1 MKFVYPQFL
10 WAFGVLIIP
19 IIIHLFNFRK
29 YKTLYF
35 SSLKFIQFV
44 DQQTRSTQK
53 LKHLLILISRILFFS
68 FLVISFAQPYIPISN
83 DSLKGGKP
91 IIAIY
96 IDNSFSMSMKG
107 TEGELISEAREMARK
122 IITDANLDTRFI
134 LVTNEMSGIEQRVVS
149 KLDALERL
157 DKIDISPISRNIST
171 IIEWEKN
178 TIKKEHET
186 NNKIGNQQFI
196 ILSDFQKNSSD
207 LSKLKSDQESY
218 YYPIKLTPQ
227 ESSNILIDSVW
238 FSSPIQKIGENNELN
253 VRVKNFSKNNSTNT
267 ELHLEIGT
275 IKRDVFIDVKANDK
289 IITTINFIES
299 KAGFKKGKVSVNDKQ
314 FYYDDEYFFSYLVSK
329 KSEILIING
338 ENSINNISLVYSL
351 DNFYQ
356 VTEVNQSSLT
366 SEYLK
371 NKDLVVIN
379 GSKEITSGLAD
390 ELYDYASNGGSLALF
405 PGEDI
410 EPNNSGW
417 NTFLNSLKMPS
428 LGNSFTEGVK
438 IKNLNFDDDFF
449 KSVFEKNPG
458 KLNLPTIAKAYK
470 SNSTTKTQSIGLIQL
485 QNGSPLYSRS
495 LSNFNVFLFSSSLS
509 PNYGSFSS
517 NALFSTILLRT
528 AELSKRKTPISLTI
542 GEDSK
547 FPIYSKSK
555 SELPIHIKNE
565 EIDFIPLIIQKE
577 TISFLSLGGLEVI
590 EKLKSGTYQ
599 IIDESPKGLI
609 SLNYNRV
616 ESDICCFTPTE
627 INTMFENQGIKH
639 IIFSEISEGQTLTKV
654 DLKKPYEY
662 WKLFLMFAL
671 LFLIIEMALLKFWKK

>member
-1 MKFVYPQFL
+1 MKFVYPEFL

-44 DQQTRSTQK
+44 DQQTKSTQK
-53 LKHLLILISRILFFS
+53 LKHLLILISRILFFT
-68 FLVISFAQPYIPISN
+68 FLVISFAQPYIPIS
-83 DSLKGGKP
+83 SYSSKGGKP

-122 IITDANLDTRFI
+122 IITDANLDTRFM
-134 LVTNEMSGIEQRVVS
+134 LVTNEMSGIEQRIVS
-149 KLDALERL
+149 KLDALDRL
-157 DKIDISPISRNIST
+157 DKIEISPISRNIST

-186 NNKIGNQQFI
+186 SNKIGNQQFI

-207 LSKLKSDQESY
+207 LSKLKNDQESF

-238 FSSPIQKIGENNELN
+238 FSSPVQKIGENNELN
-253 VRVKNFSKNNSTNT
+253 VRVKNYGKNNSTNT
-267 ELHLEIGT
+267 ELHLEIGS
-275 IKRDVFIDVKANDK
+275 IKRDVFIDIKANESSV
-289 IITTINFIES
+289 TTINFIES
-299 KAGFKKGKVSVNDKQ
+299 KEGFKKGKVSINDKQ
-314 FYYDDEYFFSYLVSK
+314 FYYDDEYFFNYLVSK
-329 KSEILIING
+329 KSDILIING
-338 ENSINNISLVYSL
+338 ENAVKNISLVYSL
-351 DNFYQ
+351 DNFYK
-356 VTEVNQSSLT
+356 VTEVNQSNLI

-371 NKDLVVIN
+371 NKDLVIIN

-390 ELYDYASNGGSLALF
+390 ELYDYISNGGSLALF

-410 EPNNSGW
+410 DPSKSGW
-417 NTFLNSLKMPS
+417 NSFLNSVKMPS
-428 LGNSFTEGVK
+428 LGNTFTEGVK
-438 IKNLNFDDDFF
+438 IKNLNFDDVFF

-458 KLNLPTIAKAYK
+458 KINLPTISKAYK
-470 SNSTTKTQSIGLIQL
+470 SNSSTKTQSIGLIQL
-485 QNGSPLYSRS
+485 QNGSPLYSKS
-495 LSNFNVFLFSSSLS
+495 LNNFNIFLFSSSLS
-509 PNYGSFSS
+509 PSYGSFTA
-517 NALFSTILLRT
+517 NALFSTLLLRT
-528 AELSKRKTPISLTI
+528 AELSRRKTPISLII

-547 FPIYSKSK
+547 FPIYSRSQR
-555 SELPIHIKNE
+555 ELPIHIKNDE
-565 EIDFIPLIIQKE
+565 VDFIPLIIPKE
-577 TISFLSLGGLEVI
+577 TISYLSLGGIEVI

-599 IIDESPKGLI
+599 IIDELPKGFI
-609 SLNYNRV
+609 SLNYNRT
-616 ESDICCFTPTE
+616 ESDISCFTPTE
-627 INTMFENQGIKH
+627 VNTILENQGIKH
-639 IIFSEISEGQTLTKV
+639 ILFSEIYEGQTLTKV